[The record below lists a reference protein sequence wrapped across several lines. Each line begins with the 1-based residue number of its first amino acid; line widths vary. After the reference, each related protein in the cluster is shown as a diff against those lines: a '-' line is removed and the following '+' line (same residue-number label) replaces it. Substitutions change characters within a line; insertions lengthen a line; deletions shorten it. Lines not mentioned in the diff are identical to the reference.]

1 MLTIFIGLFFILLDL
16 PIAVDSII
24 GVRSAS
30 SVFDLL
36 ADFVGYIIIY
46 MGLRSL
52 SGNGKKFKMA
62 ETLSWVMFGIGL
74 VEWVTYGI
82 GLGEDFSFALWI
94 CDILVEFGALAV
106 LYYIVGGIDEMSIV
120 GNVDIKSKRLKT
132 AYIVLAG
139 AVIIMLILHF
149 IDHIGAVEF
158 VWTIIRW
165 ICAIAFIF
173 FFYKTKKRYYEAI
186 AVHEEELAVK
196 AEREE

>member
-1 MLTIFIGLFFILLDL
+1 MLTVFIGLFFILLDL

-82 GLGEDFSFALWI
+82 GLGECPLHI
-94 CDILVEFGALAV
+94 
-106 LYYIVGGIDEMSIV
+106 
-120 GNVDIKSKRLKT
+120 
-132 AYIVLAG
+132 
-139 AVIIMLILHF
+139 VIILTGCHSYHHRT
-149 IDHIGAVEF
+149 D
-158 VWTIIRW
+158 R
-165 ICAIAFIF
+165 CND
-173 FFYKTKKRYYEAI
+173 YCYNNN
-186 AVHEEELAVK
+186 
-196 AEREE
+196 